1 MSVHGH
7 TYEKQLFK
15 SKAFRHFVNIFTNN
29 QTGITQGCEVEKTE
43 TTIKI
48 KAGSFL
54 IQGGFLEEEGGTELD
69 IPTNAG
75 YHILVYEIDLTQV
88 NTKTE
93 FNQGSYK
100 FVSNLGSYP
109 DLIQEDLD
117 AEGNIYQFEFCRFRV
132 TEEGVT
138 DFQDTREQIDYGIY
152 LKLNDI
158 AEIVA
163 YQTGAQIASQ
173 NATCKL
179 QASKQVG
186 EKFTLNN
193 NEVVIGKGVNKV
205 SVSAQIYFEYI
216 NSEQKY
222 FSIRI
227 MKNGAL
233 VAERLTE
240 YKGNSF
246 CCPTASFPI
255 VDVQEGDKITLNFGD
270 INDKQP
276 TTRQGMTNTFLSVKA
291 II

>member
-1 MSVHGH
+1 MNVELERIGWKNLPSEDTPVSA
-7 TYEKQLFK
+7 ENLKQMENNTENAIN
-15 SKAFRHFVNIFTNN
+15 KA
-29 QTGITQGCEVEKTE
+29 VER
-43 TTIKI
+43 
-48 KAGSFL
+48 
-54 IQGGFLEEEGGTELD
+54 
-69 IPTNAG
+69 N
-75 YHILVYEIDLTQV
+75 
-88 NTKTE
+88 
-93 FNQGSYK
+93 
-100 FVSNLGSYP
+100 
-109 DLIQEDLD
+109 
-117 AEGNIYQFEFCRFRV
+117 
-132 TEEGVT
+132 
-138 DFQDTREQIDYGIY
+138 
-152 LKLNDI
+152 
-158 AEIVA
+158 EIVV

-255 VDVQEGDKITLNFGD
+255 VDVKEGDKITLNFGD

-276 TTRQGMTNTFLSVKA
+276 TTRQGMTNTFLAVKA